1 MKKIGGIIMKK
12 AAVVV
17 TLGLLA
23 SGVLA
28 NANYVSA
35 ADPTTALRQAPPVEQ
50 RVDKQV
56 KPDQKQVK
64 KDVKKDVKNDKK
76 AVKKVPK
83 KNVKNVK
90 KSVKNNKKVNQNKVP
105 PKVDDNRPDLPV
117 R

>member
-1 MKKIGGIIMKK
+1 MKK
-12 AAVVV
+12 AAVVI

-35 ADPTTALRQAPPVEQ
+35 ADPTTAFRQAPPVEQ

-64 KDVKKDVKNDKK
+64 KDVKKNVKKDVKKDVKNNRK
-76 AVKKVPK
+76 AVKKAPK
-83 KNVKNVK
+83 KNVKSSK
-90 KSVKNNKKVNQNKVP
+90 NQNQVP
-105 PKVDDNRPDLPV
+105 PRANEDRPDVPV